1 MNATQDELVLGRIT
15 SAFGVQGWVKVYSYT
30 DPMENVLDYRK
41 WTLRLKDGTRREV
54 VLEKGRRQGP
64 GLVARLRGVSDREQ
78 ALALANAEIV
88 IPASS
93 LPELEPGEYY
103 WHQLEGL
110 RVETADG
117 LRLGYVDHL
126 FETGSN
132 DVLVVKGDADSYD
145 QRQRLIPY
153 LPEQVIQQIDL
164 EGGRLVVDWDPEF

>member
-88 IPASS
+88 IPANS

-110 RVETADG
+110 RVETVDG
-117 LRLGYVDHL
+117 LQLGHVDHL

-132 DVLVVKGDADSYD
+132 DVLVVRGDADSCD

-164 EGGRLVVDWDPEF
+164 EGRRLVVDWDPEF